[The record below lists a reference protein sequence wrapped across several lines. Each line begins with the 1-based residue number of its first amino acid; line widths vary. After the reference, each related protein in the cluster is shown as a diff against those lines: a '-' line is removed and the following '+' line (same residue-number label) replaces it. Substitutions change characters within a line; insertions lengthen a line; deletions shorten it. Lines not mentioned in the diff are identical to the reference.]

1 LAAASDHHR
10 PGRLGGQHRG
20 DRRVAELGVQAAEAL
35 EHAHQLGVIHRDV
48 KPANVFLVDGA
59 VEHAK
64 LIDFGVARSRHIE
77 SDTTRTGDRVGT
89 PRYMAPEQV
98 TGEAVTPRAD
108 VYAGAIILWEMLTRR
123 RASTY
128 RESETIVNAMF
139 DAMATSLTRGERI
152 EVRGFGS
159 FAVKQRRARQ
169 GRNPKT
175 GEQVKVDAKKIPF
188 FRAGKELRID
198 VNGAEAEDE

>member
-1 LAAASDHHR
+1 M
-10 PGRLGGQHRG
+10 
-20 DRRVAELGVQAAEAL
+20 
-35 EHAHQLGVIHRDV
+35 
-48 KPANVFLVDGA
+48 
-59 VEHAK
+59 
-64 LIDFGVARSRHIE
+64 
-77 SDTTRTGDRVGT
+77 TGRVG
-89 PRYMAPEQV
+89 
-98 TGEAVTPRAD
+98 
-108 VYAGAIILWEMLTRR
+108 AGPMTKREIIEELIARR

-175 GEQVKVDAKKIPF
+175 GEQVKVDAKRIPF